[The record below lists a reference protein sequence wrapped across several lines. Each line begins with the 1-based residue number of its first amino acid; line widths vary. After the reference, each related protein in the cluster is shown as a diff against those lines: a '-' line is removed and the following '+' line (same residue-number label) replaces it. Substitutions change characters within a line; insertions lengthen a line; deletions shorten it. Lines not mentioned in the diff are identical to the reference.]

1 MKKLLALAAP
11 SAAFSLLIR
20 ASTALAQDVVTLDDQ
35 TSDLVACVDG
45 CCPPTLIQKVAIGS
59 LTLVLAAVCFFLIVR
74 IFERHS
80 IKKGTNA
87 LVGRHMGISLSILL
101 TLGGL
106 AGLIFAITGCFPFQ
120 MLIILGVVGAIWLI
134 HLLYALVAV
143 R

>member
-1 MKKLLALAAP
+1 MRTLRAAALPA
-11 SAAFSLLIR
+11 AAFALLCR
-20 ASTALAQDVVTLDDQ
+20 ASSALAQDVVTLDD
-35 TSDLVACVDG
+35 AEMFCVG
-45 CCPPTLIQKVAIGS
+45 ECCPPTLVQKFSIGA

-101 TLGGL
+101 TLAGL
-106 AGLIFAITGCFPFQ
+106 AGLIFAITGCFPMQ
-120 MLIILGVVGAIWLI
+120 MLIIMGVVGAIWLI

>member
-1 MKKLLALAAP
+1 VTLRAIALP
-11 SAAFSLLIR
+11 SALLGLLLH
-20 ASTALAQDVVTLDDQ
+20 APWALAQDVVTLDDAEQ
-35 TSDLVACVDG
+35 FCVGD
-45 CCPPTLIQKVAIGS
+45 CCPPTLFQKFAIGS

-101 TLGGL
+101 TLAGL

-120 MLIILGVVGAIWLI
+120 MIIILAVVGAIWLI

>member
-1 MKKLLALAAP
+1 MRMLRAVALPSTVLALTGLA
-11 SAAFSLLIR
+11 
-20 ASTALAQDVVTLDDQ
+20 TKALAQDVVTLDDVQ
-35 TSDLVACVDG
+35 EVCIDG
-45 CCPPTLIQKVAIGS
+45 CCPPTLIQKVSIGAI
-59 LTLVLAAVCFFLIVR
+59 TVVLAAVCFFLIVR

-101 TLGGL
+101 TLAGL

-120 MLIILGVVGAIWLI
+120 MLLILGVVGAIWLI

>member
-11 SAAFSLLIR
+11 SAAFGLLIG
-20 ASTALAQDVVTLDDQ
+20 ASQALAQDVITLDDE
-35 TSDLVACVDG
+35 TADLVACVDG
-45 CCPPTLIQKVAIGS
+45 CCPPTLIQKVTIGS

-101 TLGGL
+101 TLAGL
-106 AGLIFAITGCFPFQ
+106 AGLIFAITGCFPMQ
-120 MLIILGVVGAIWLI
+120 MLIIMGVVGAIWLI

>member
-1 MKKLLALAAP
+1 MKLLRP
-11 SAAFSLLIR
+11 TLLIG
-20 ASTALAQDVVTLDDQ
+20 AVSTLLTRVAIAQDVVTLEDEE
-35 TSDLVACVDG
+35 LFCVGD
-45 CCPPTLIQKVAIGS
+45 CCPPTLMQKIAIGS
-59 LTLVLAAVCFFLIVR
+59 ITVVLAAVCFFLIVR

-101 TLGGL
+101 TALGL
-106 AGLIFAITGCFPFQ
+106 AGLIFAITGCFPMQ

>member
-1 MKKLLALAAP
+1 MQKLRAAALTGA
-11 SAAFSLLIR
+11 L
-20 ASTALAQDVVTLDDQ
+20 STLVSHAALAQDVVTLDDA
-35 TSDLVACVDG
+35 DMVLCAGG
-45 CCPPTLIQKVAIGS
+45 CCPPTLFQKIAIGS
-59 LTLVLAAVCFFLIVR
+59 VTLVLAVVCFFLIVR

-101 TLGGL
+101 TLAGL

-120 MLIILGVVGAIWLI
+120 MIIILAVVGAIWLI

>member
-1 MKKLLALAAP
+1 MQKLSVAALTGA
-11 SAAFSLLIR
+11 L
-20 ASTALAQDVVTLDDQ
+20 TALISRVAMAQDVVTLDDQ
-35 TSDLVACVDG
+35 YEICDPNIQDCCTSSLF
-45 CCPPTLIQKVAIGS
+45 QKAAIGS
-59 LTLVLAAVCFFLIVR
+59 VTLVLAVVCFFLIVR

-101 TLGGL
+101 TLAGL
-106 AGLIFAITGCFPFQ
+106 AGLIFAITGCFPVQ